1 MTAFQRQKRGSE
13 LKKRD
18 SIATTIGLMFGYP
31 CIPETFISFGMT
43 RSELCKLRERR
54 MGQFEHT
61 LGQEILLVL
70 ERGQNSEKV
79 GRCNA
84 RGGHLACKEDTLPER
99 SEGVD
104 VKKFVVLCMS
114 TGSWEVEKNELVM

>member
-1 MTAFQRQKRGSE
+1 
-13 LKKRD
+13 
-18 SIATTIGLMFGYP
+18 MFGDP
-31 CIPETFISFGMT
+31 CIPEAFISLGMA
-43 RSELCKLRERR
+43 RSELCKLRECR
-54 MGQFEHT
+54 MRQFEHT

-79 GRCNA
+79 GRCDA
-84 RGGHLACKEDTLPER
+84 CGGHFACKEDTLPKR

-114 TGSWEVEKNELVM
+114 TGSWEMSW